1 MKLYTFFRSSAA
13 FRMRI
18 ALNYKGIAYDS
29 EYVSLPKGEHLQPE
43 FLRINPQG
51 RVPALVDGDTTLVQ
65 SMAAIEYLDET
76 HPEPPLMPS
85 TPTDRAYVRGL
96 TQVISCDIHPL
107 NNLAVL
113 NYLRQHL
120 GQDEDGVKVW
130 YQHWVAEGFRGFEG
144 LLKTYGLSGKYC
156 FGDQVTLADTCL
168 VPQVFNAQRFKC
180 PLEAYPTTMA
190 IFDNL
195 CALKPVQD
203 AFPENQG
210 DAT

>member
-29 EYVSLPKGEHLQPE
+29 EFVSLPKGEHLQPD
-43 FLRINPQG
+43 FLRVNPQG

-65 SMAAIEYLDET
+65 SMAAIEYLDEV
-76 HPEPPLMPS
+76 HPEPPLLPS
-85 TPTDRAYVRGL
+85 TPKDRAYVRGL
-96 TQVISCDIHPL
+96 SQVISCDIHPL

-113 NYLRQHL
+113 NYLRKTL
-120 GQDEDGVKVW
+120 GQDDDGVNTW
-130 YQHWVAEGFRGFEG
+130 YAHWIAEGFRGLEG
-144 LLKTYGLSGKYC
+144 LIEASGLSGKYC
-156 FGDQVTLADTCL
+156 FGDQVTQADICL

-180 PLEAYPTTMA
+180 PLDAYPLSMA

-195 CALKPVQD
+195 CALKSVQD